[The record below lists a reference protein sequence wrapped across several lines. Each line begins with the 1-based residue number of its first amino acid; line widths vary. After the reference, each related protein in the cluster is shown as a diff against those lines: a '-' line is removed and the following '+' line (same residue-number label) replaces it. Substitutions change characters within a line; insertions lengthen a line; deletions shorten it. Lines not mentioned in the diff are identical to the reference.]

1 MTPLR
6 VALLL
11 AALCGVAAWQVTVI
25 PVSLMQMT
33 VGPVLA
39 PGVIVG
45 ALSVFALLYGVSA
58 WRGRQADESAEPDQS
73 PLPGANGRMLSLLG
87 GGVLFMALVIPLGFV
102 IPGTLCGMG
111 VARAF
116 DAPLGFK
123 SAAVCAAIAS
133 TFWVVFA
140 QLLGVGLGPA
150 LPWLI

>member
-11 AALCGVAAWQVTVI
+11 VALCGVAAWQVTVI
-25 PVSLMQMT
+25 PESLMQMT

-39 PGVIVG
+39 PGVIVA
-45 ALSVFALLYGVSA
+45 ALSLFAVLYGISA
-58 WRGRQADESAEPDQS
+58 WRGRQTDESQAPDQS
-73 PLPGANGRMLSLLG
+73 ALPGANTRMLSLLG
-87 GGVLFMALVIPLGFV
+87 GGVAFIALVIPLGFV

-116 DAPLGFK
+116 DAPLNLK
-123 SAAVCAAIAS
+123 SALICCAIAS
-133 TFWVVFA
+133 TFWFVFA

>member
-1 MTPLR
+1 MTPFR

-11 AALCGVAAWQVTVI
+11 AVLCGVAAWQVSVI
-25 PVSLMQMT
+25 PESMMQMT

-39 PGVIVG
+39 PGVIVA
-45 ALSVFALLYGVSA
+45 ALSAFAVLYGISA
-58 WRGRQADESAEPDQS
+58 WRGRQADDSLAPDQS
-73 PLPGANGRMLSLLG
+73 PLPGAHIRMLSLLG
-87 GGVLFMALVIPLGFV
+87 GGVAFIALVIPLGFV

-116 DAPLGFK
+116 DAPLNLQ
-123 SAAVCAAIAS
+123 SALVCTAIAS
-133 TFWVVFA
+133 TFWFVFA

>member
-1 MTPLR
+1 MTPFR

-11 AALCGVAAWQVTVI
+11 AALCGLAAWQVTVI
-25 PVSLMQMT
+25 PESMMQMT

-39 PGVIVG
+39 PGVIVA
-45 ALSVFALLYGVSA
+45 ALSVFATLYGISA
-58 WRGRQADESAEPDQS
+58 WRGRQADESQAPDQS
-73 PLPGANGRMLSLLG
+73 PLPGATTRMLSLLG
-87 GGVLFMALVIPLGFV
+87 GGVAFITLVIPLGFV

-116 DAPLGFK
+116 DAPLHFK
-123 SAAVCAAIAS
+123 SALICGAIAS
-133 TFWVVFA
+133 IFWFVFA

>member
-1 MTPLR
+1 MTPFR

-11 AALCGVAAWQVTVI
+11 VALCGVAAWQVTVI
-25 PVSLMQMT
+25 PSSLMQMT

-39 PGVIVG
+39 PGVIVA
-45 ALSVFALLYGVSA
+45 ALSLFAVLYGISA
-58 WRGRQADESAEPDQS
+58 WRGRQTDESQAPDQS
-73 PLPGANGRMLSLLG
+73 PLPGAHVRMLSLLA
-87 GGVLFMALVIPLGFV
+87 GGVAFIALVIPLGFV

-116 DAPLGFK
+116 DAPLGLN
-123 SAAVCAAIAS
+123 SALICTAIAS
-133 TFWVVFA
+133 TFWFVFA